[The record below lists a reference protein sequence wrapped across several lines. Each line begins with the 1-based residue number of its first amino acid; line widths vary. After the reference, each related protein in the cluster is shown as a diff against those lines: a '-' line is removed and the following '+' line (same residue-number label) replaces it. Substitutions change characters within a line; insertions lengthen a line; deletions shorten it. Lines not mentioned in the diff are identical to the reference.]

1 MIPSIK
7 LLSIVLLG
15 LLIDKPLFS
24 QEEKHVVYKVNSY
37 SVETDKLIQKE
48 FSNDNSIKIVYS
60 CIPSGLLVFETN
72 TAFTLAQK
80 EEIKHRLQKAN
91 SAIQFSQLQGATIK
105 EAEETCSI
113 NRSIH

>member
-1 MIPSIK
+1 MIPSLK

-15 LLIDKPLFS
+15 LLINKPLFS
-24 QEEKHVVYKVNSY
+24 QEEKQIVYKVASY

-48 FSNDNSIKIVYS
+48 FSNNNSIKIVYT

-72 TAFTLAQK
+72 TVLTLTQK
-80 EEIKHRLQKAN
+80 EEIQHRLQKAN
-91 SAIQFSQLQGATIK
+91 SAIQFSQLQGVTIK
-105 EAEETCSI
+105 EAEKTCSI